1 MTRVVAMI
9 PARMGSSRFPGKP
22 LALLR
27 GRPMI
32 EHVFARTA
40 ACTRLD
46 DVLIATC
53 DEEIALAASGFGA
66 RSIMTSA
73 AHQRATDRIAEACE
87 SDPADIIVMVQG
99 DEPMIR
105 PDMVSAAITPMLESP
120 TIGCVNL
127 AAPIR
132 TEIELRSPNTI
143 KVVISRQGTALYFSR
158 EAIPTPVGRR
168 FRAGLWYKQ
177 VCIIA
182 FRRDELRRFAL
193 LPAGPLEI
201 DESIDMLRYLENC
214 IPVHI
219 IKTDVV
225 THAVDTRSDLELVDL
240 LMAHE
245 PSYFAKG

>member
-1 MTRVVAMI
+1 MI

-32 EHVFARTA
+32 EHVFTRTA

-53 DEEIALAASGFGA
+53 DEEIALAGRGFGA
-66 RSIMTSA
+66 SSIMTSS

-87 SDPADIIVMVQG
+87 SNSADIIVMVQG

-105 PDMVSAAITPMLESP
+105 PDMVSATITRLLESP

-143 KVVISRQGTALYFSR
+143 KIAISRQGTALYFSR
-158 EAIPTPVGRR
+158 EVIPTIVGRR
-168 FRAGLWYKQ
+168 FRLGPWCKQ

-182 FRRDELRRFAL
+182 FRRDALRRFTS

-201 DESIDMLRYLENC
+201 DESIDMLRYLENGM
-214 IPVHI
+214 PVHI
-219 IKTDVV
+219 VTTNAV
-225 THAVDTRSDLELVDL
+225 THAVDTPADLELVDM
-240 LMAHE
+240 LME
-245 PSYFAKG
+245 DDPLYFAKG

>member
-27 GRPMI
+27 GRPMV

-40 ACTRLD
+40 ACSRVD

-53 DEEIALAASGFGA
+53 DEEISLAATGFGA
-66 RSIMTSA
+66 RSVMTSS

-87 SDPADIIVMVQG
+87 SYPADIIVMVQG

-105 PDMVSAAITPMLESP
+105 PDMVSAAIAPLLESS

-127 AAPIR
+127 AAPIL

-143 KVVISRQGTALYFSR
+143 KIAISRQGTALYFSR
-158 EAIPTPVGRR
+158 EVVPNIVGRQ
-168 FRAGLWYKQ
+168 FRSGHWYKQ

-182 FRRDELRRFAL
+182 FRREALRTFAS

-201 DESIDMLRYLENC
+201 DESIDMLRFLENC

-219 IKTDVV
+219 ITTDAV
-225 THAVDTRSDLELVDL
+225 THAVDTPADLELVQS
-240 LMAHE
+240 LMADE
-245 PSYFAKG
+245 PSYFAGD

>member
-1 MTRVVAMI
+1 MI
-9 PARMGSSRFPGKP
+9 PARLGSSRFPGKP

-32 EHVFARTA
+32 EHIFARTA

-46 DVLIATC
+46 GVLIATC

-66 RSIMTSA
+66 ASVMTSS
-73 AHQRATDRIAEACE
+73 AHQRATDRIAEVCE
-87 SDPADIIVMVQG
+87 RNPADIIVMVQG

-105 PDMVSAAITPMLESP
+105 PDMVSAAITPLLENP

-132 TEIELRSPNTI
+132 TETELRSPNTI

-158 EAIPTPVGRR
+158 EVIPTIVGRR
-168 FRAGLWYKQ
+168 FRSGHWYKQ

-182 FRRDELRRFAL
+182 FRRDALRRFAS

-214 IPVHI
+214 MPVHI
-219 IKTDVV
+219 ITTNAV
-225 THAVDTRSDLELVDL
+225 THAVDTPADLEMVES
-240 LMAHE
+240 LMADE

>member
-1 MTRVVAMI
+1 MI

-32 EHVFARTA
+32 EHVFVRTA
-40 ACTRLD
+40 RCTLLD

-53 DEEIALAASGFGA
+53 DEEIALAASRFGA
-66 RSIMTSA
+66 TSIMTSS

-87 SDPADIIVMVQG
+87 RNPADIIVMVQG

-105 PDMVSAAITPMLESP
+105 PDMVSAAIAPLLESP

-143 KVVISRQGTALYFSR
+143 KIVISRQGTALYFSR
-158 EAIPTPVGRR
+158 EVIPTIHGRR
-168 FRAGLWYKQ
+168 FRLGPWYKQ

-182 FRRDELRRFAL
+182 FRRDMLRRFAS
-193 LPAGPLEI
+193 LPVGPLEI
-201 DESIDMLRYLENC
+201 EESIDMVRYLENC
-214 IPVHI
+214 VPVHI
-219 IKTDVV
+219 ITIDAV
-225 THAVDTRSDLELVDL
+225 THAVDTPADLELVEF
-240 LMAHE
+240 LMADE